1 MGIEN
6 VQARVGEIQARIQSV
21 LGTPNAQFQS
31 ILQDKL
37 GVSQQTTTQ
46 GTMDTASAQTA
57 LYNTLTQDTGVPTGR
72 YCAKCGTP
80 ELMSS
85 YGASYTAAVDT
96 SDGMIEKAAPY
107 MDIIEEA
114 AQTYGVPVNLIMGII
129 KAESDFNPQCVS
141 GAGAKGLMQ
150 IMPENA
156 REFGVTDVY
165 DARQNIFCGVD
176 EVARL
181 IDKYDGDVKLA
192 LAAYNTGPGNIAK
205 RGVTS
210 SNSSEYLTVPQS
222 IRDYADRVLG
232 YAGLRTLV

>member
-1 MGIEN
+1 
-6 VQARVGEIQARIQSV
+6 
-21 LGTPNAQFQS
+21 
-31 ILQDKL
+31 
-37 GVSQQTTTQ
+37 
-46 GTMDTASAQTA
+46 
-57 LYNTLTQDTGVPTGR
+57 
-72 YCAKCGTP
+72 
-80 ELMSS
+80 
-85 YGASYTAAVDT
+85 
-96 SDGMIEKAAPY
+96 
-107 MDIIEEA
+107 
-114 AQTYGVPVNLIMGII
+114 
-129 KAESDFNPQCVS
+129 
-141 GAGAKGLMQ
+141 MQ

-210 SNSSEYLTVPQS
+210 SNSPEYLTVPQS
-222 IRDYADRVLG
+222 IRDYAERVLG